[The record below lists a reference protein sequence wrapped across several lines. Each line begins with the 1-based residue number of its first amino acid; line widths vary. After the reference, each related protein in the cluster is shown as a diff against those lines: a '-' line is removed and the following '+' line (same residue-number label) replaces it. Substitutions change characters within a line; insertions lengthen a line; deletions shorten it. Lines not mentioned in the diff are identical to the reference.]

1 LAGDRKSQIGGQPL
15 KLVRDCLQQRHNGY
29 IKLENIV
36 DHLQQNWWHGI
47 VEDLLVRGLIT
58 RHDRNYARKTFN
70 PRDKEIYGVRVP
82 RVPDFSVPAQ
92 TLFNYL
98 LAKGYIEPDEHFK
111 AGWHRTTIKGQALK
125 MAKLVPRINRAKAE
139 TLLKGVLE
147 RCCNQCRS

>member
-1 LAGDRKSQIGGQPL
+1 MAGDRKSQIGGQPL

-47 VEDLLVRGLIT
+47 VEDLL
-58 RHDRNYARKTFN
+58 
-70 PRDKEIYGVRVP
+70 VP